1 MNKVCKEPIK
11 MYASY
16 LPPPIVHSFHS
27 MPNIFMELKVSIKP
41 KYPYI
46 TYPNIAYVMI
56 FFFLSIRNKQV
67 TVGS

>member
-1 MNKVCKEPIK
+1 
-11 MYASY
+11 
-16 LPPPIVHSFHS
+16 